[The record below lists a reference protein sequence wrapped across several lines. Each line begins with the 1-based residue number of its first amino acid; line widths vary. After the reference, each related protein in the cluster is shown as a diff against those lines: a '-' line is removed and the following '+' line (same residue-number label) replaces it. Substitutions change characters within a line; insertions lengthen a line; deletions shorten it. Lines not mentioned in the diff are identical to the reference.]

1 MSTTVP
7 CTGLCGVENHIAG
20 SSAHKTCQAR
30 TAAIARHPAGKRSQD
45 VMADFGAQSARAS
58 VQSADTIKARLE
70 SASDPHSPDHDDDR
84 TALYEASLLEP
95 SASTM
100 MSQAEI
106 LGLVSEPDGGATVDV
121 RSQKAVT
128 SGFAHSPYPERSK
141 VVDVEDLDYD
151 TIIEYAEG
159 NSDIFDDDDQAYLGL
174 WHNPEDSKVYLD
186 VSVVCTDAAE
196 ARADC
201 EVNDQIAFFDLQ
213 TFESVTVNPNATSGQ
228 NTEYPLTEAG
238 TALYSQ

>member
-7 CTGLCGVENHIAG
+7 CTGLCGVENHVAG
-20 SSAHKTCQAR
+20 SAAHKTCQGR
-30 TAAIARHPAGKRSQD
+30 TAAIAAHPAGKRGRD
-45 VMADFGAQSARAS
+45 VMADFGALDSAATVSQSAESIR
-58 VQSADTIKARLE
+58 ARLE
-70 SASDPHSPDHDDDR
+70 AAEDPHSADHDDDR
-84 TALYEASLLEP
+84 TALYEASLLNSAP
-95 SASTM
+95 SPM
-100 MSQAEI
+100 MSQADI

-121 RSQKAVT
+121 KGQKMVT

-141 VVDVEDLDYD
+141 VVDVDDLDYD

-159 NSDIFDDDDQAYLGL
+159 NSDIFGDDDQAYLGL

-213 TFESVTVNPNATSGQ
+213 TFESVTVNPDATSGQ
-228 NTEYPLTEAG
+228 TL
-238 TALYSQ
+238 